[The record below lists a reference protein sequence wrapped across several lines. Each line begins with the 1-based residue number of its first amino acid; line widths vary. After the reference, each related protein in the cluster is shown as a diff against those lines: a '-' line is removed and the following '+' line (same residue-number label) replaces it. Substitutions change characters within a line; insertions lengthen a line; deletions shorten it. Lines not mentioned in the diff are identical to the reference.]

1 MPMSL
6 IQKARAGRSRAV
18 AKLGKRPRTPASIIV
33 APDASSRRR
42 QLEALYPFITR
53 RADGPRHGPA
63 GIAVAA

>member
-18 AKLGKRPRTPASIIV
+18 AKLGNRPRTPASNIV

-42 QLEALYPFITR
+42 QLEALYPFVTR
-53 RADGPRHGPA
+53 HATGARRGPA